1 MANEEHVDIDDLH
14 NEEESTETTGAT
26 GATTEE
32 EEEENE
38 LENEEES
45 EESEEGKDTD
55 KSTDESV
62 LSGTEKFLAQY
73 GIIAGMIKFED
84 GSEKHYD
91 ELNEDE
97 QFNVLKSIAEG
108 SKTPVEAEYDLEQE
122 EIDLLN
128 YIRDQKKPVK
138 EVLQDMFAEQF
149 EKMEALRNISNE
161 DYINMPSDSVYLKWL
176 KASDPDATPEE
187 LQENLEAAKKL
198 KTFEKTTDT
207 LRKNFIQDQ
216 EREIQAE
223 ETRLAVESAKELEAD
238 RESIVNAVENINS
251 IAGWEVSD
259 EQKNEILGGLLEV
272 NSQGDSLF
280 MEKVFSDPKKLF
292 EVAWMEK
299 YADKNFNVMAEHYKN
314 EISEAYKR
322 GKNDGMKGLP
332 GGPIKVGDNKTSD
345 KTKDAVKNREKVNAV
360 DIDDLY
366 KDED

>member
-14 NEEESTETTGAT
+14 NEEESTETTGAA
-26 GATTEE
+26 GAATEE

-38 LENEEES
+38 LENE

-73 GIIAGMIKFED
+73 GIIGGMIEFED
-84 GSEKHYD
+84 GTSKHYED
-91 ELNEDE
+91 LDQDE

-108 SKTPVEAEYDLEQE
+108 VKTPIEAEYDLDGE
-122 EIDLLN
+122 EIELLN
-128 YIRDQKKPVK
+128 YIRDQKKPVN
-138 EVLQDMFAEQF
+138 EVLQDIFAAQL
-149 EKMEALRNISNE
+149 EKVEALRNIVNE
-161 DYINMPSDSVYLKWL
+161 DYVTMSADSVYLKWL
-176 KASDPDATPEE
+176 KESDPDATADE

-198 KTFEKTTDT
+198 KTFDRTAES

-223 ETRLAVESAKELEAD
+223 ETRLATESAKELEAD

-259 EQKNEILGGLLEV
+259 EQKNEILGDLLEV